1 MELESKIIAIIN
13 DKLKNPIYETLR
25 LLNIKT
31 ILSKSNFSK
40 KDGISIHMVVLHFV
54 YMLVMNK
61 KISTFMNQSND
72 SFKKDVYYRLLAN
85 ANYNWRKLLSLSSL
99 KILSLLHKVQDA
111 KTTRVL
117 ILDDTVEDKVGKNI
131 EGSCDNLWSN
141 KEKRKIRG
149 INVVSLN
156 YSDGFSNLMLDF
168 AIAMNNYA
176 RVKIEDFTNTIDHRS
191 NAYKRRLESMK
202 GKSQIAID
210 MVTRA
215 IKSGI
220 YADYLL
226 VDSWYSKPVFIET
239 MNKLGLQVISRMTN
253 NIKIW
258 NFIGKEKTLDSLY
271 QKFKKLKTIKM
282 GHYGKKIK
290 FEYFGAIVEHKKAG
304 KLKIV
309 FIKTKENLI
318 PIVSTNLE
326 LSDEDIIEI
335 YKRRWDIE
343 QGYKELREYFG
354 FGKEENR
361 IYEALIAR
369 ITLSFFTYNIV
380 SYINRISNEPKT
392 IGGLFKDLE
401 CELHTLAIA
410 MQAFIAIMDE
420 IAKIEEV
427 VNRNEDFTA
436 IIDVL
441 RDVTGKLLGFRCEG
455 SVQDSVSASSN
466 S

>member
-1 MELESKIIAIIN
+1 MQIESKIIGIIN

-25 LLNIKT
+25 LLNMKT
-31 ILSKSNFSK
+31 ILTKSNFSK
-40 KDGISIHMVVLHFV
+40 KEGVAVHMVVLHFV

-61 KISTFMNQSND
+61 KISTFMDQSND

-85 ANYNWRKLLSLSSL
+85 AHYNWRKLLSLSSL

-111 KTTRVL
+111 KLVRVL

-141 KEKRKIRG
+141 KAKRKIRG
-149 INVVSLN
+149 VNVVSLN
-156 YSDGFSNLMLDF
+156 YSDGYSNFMLDF

-176 RVKIEDFTNTIDHRS
+176 RVKIEEFTNIIDHRT
-191 NAYKRRLESMK
+191 NAHKRRLESLK
-202 GKSQIAID
+202 GKSQIAIE
-210 MVTRA
+210 MIKRA
-215 IKSGI
+215 VASGI

-239 MNKLGLQVISRMTN
+239 MNELGLQVISRMVN
-253 NIKIW
+253 NDRIW
-258 NFIGKEKTLDSLY
+258 NFTGEKKTLDGIY
-271 QKFKKLKTIKM
+271 NKFKKLKTIKM
-282 GHYGKKIK
+282 GQYGKKIK
-290 FEYFGAIVEHKKAG
+290 FEYFGVIVEHKKAG

-318 PIVSTNLE
+318 PIVSTNLD
-326 LSDEDIIEI
+326 LSDEEIIDI

-343 QGYKELREYFG
+343 QGYKELREHFG

-369 ITLSFFTYNIV
+369 ITLSFFTYNVV

-392 IGGLFKDLE
+392 IGGLVKDLE

-410 MQAFIAIMDE
+410 MQAFLAILDE

-436 IIDVL
+436 IIDLL
-441 RDVTGKLLGFRCEG
+441 RDVTGKLLGFRCE
-455 SVQDSVSASSN
+455 S
-466 S
+466 

>member
-1 MELESKIIAIIN
+1 MQIESKIIGIIN

-25 LLNIKT
+25 LLNMKT
-31 ILSKSNFSK
+31 ILIKSNFSK
-40 KDGISIHMVVLHFV
+40 KEGVAVHMVLLHFV

-61 KISTFMNQSND
+61 KISTFMNQSKD
-72 SFKKDVYYRLLAN
+72 SFKKDVYYRLLSN
-85 ANYNWRKLLSLSSL
+85 ASYNYRKLLSLSSL
-99 KILSLLHKVQDA
+99 KILSLLHKVQDS
-111 KTTRVL
+111 KLIRVL

-141 KEKRKIRG
+141 KVKRKIRG
-149 INVVSLN
+149 VNVVSLN
-156 YSDGFSNLMLDF
+156 YSDGFSNFMLDF
-168 AIAMNNYA
+168 AIAMNSYA
-176 RVKIEDFTNTIDHRS
+176 MVKIEEFTNIIDHRT
-191 NAYKRRLESMK
+191 NAHKRRLEALK
-202 GKSQIAID
+202 GKSQIAIE
-210 MVTRA
+210 MIKRA
-215 IKSGI
+215 VASGI

-239 MNKLGLQVISRMTN
+239 MNELGLQVISRMVN
-253 NIKIW
+253 NDKIW
-258 NFIGKEKTLDSLY
+258 NFIGEKKTLDGIY
-271 QKFKKLKTIKM
+271 NKFKKLKSIKM
-282 GHYGKKIK
+282 SQYGKKIK
-290 FEYFGAIVEHKKAG
+290 FEYFSTIVEHKKTG

-309 FIKTKENLI
+309 FIKTTKSEQAMLVRKENLI
-318 PIVSTNLE
+318 PIVSTNLN
-326 LSDEDIIEI
+326 LSDEEIIDI

-343 QGYKELREYFG
+343 QGYKELREHFG

-410 MQAFIAIMDE
+410 MQAFIAILDE

-436 IIDVL
+436 IIDLL
-441 RDVTGKLLGFRCEG
+441 RDVTAKLLGFRCE
-455 SVQDSVSASSN
+455 S
-466 S
+466 